1 MFKMIFEDLLNFLF
15 PYQCL
20 RCGKILNKA
29 GYLCDECVDEIN
41 FITAPYCH
49 KCGHPLQ
56 EENVQDELLCGGC
69 SKKKHSFYRF
79 ARSAVVYDNSSKNLI
94 LAFKFF
100 DQTENS
106 ALLAA
111 MLKIAGKDIFEAGA
125 DLLVPVPLH
134 YTRLIKRRYNQ
145 SALLVQKLSKMTDIP
160 YDNFSLIRK
169 RRTKPQVEVSG
180 KERATNVKNAFE
192 VKYPQNVKGR
202 RIILVDDIMTTG
214 STVKES
220 ALALKRAGAKS
231 VDILTIA
238 RTI

>member
-1 MFKMIFEDLLNFLF
+1 M
-15 PYQCL
+15 
-20 RCGKILNKA
+20 NKA

-180 KERATNVKNAFE
+180 KERATTVKNAFE